1 MEETGRVFA
10 AGLHVAVAQNNYEQS
25 FREFILR
32 FRIRE
37 TTIYETQL
45 AENIRANRF
54 YVSVRIQDITAFDN
68 QLSNALVKEPLRVIP
83 FVSL

>member
-1 MEETGRVFA
+1 MEEAGRVYA
-10 AGLHVAVAQNNYEQS
+10 AGVHVVVGQTNHEQS

-32 FRIRE
+32 FRIKE

-45 AENIRANRF
+45 AENVRANRF
-54 YVSVRIQDITAFDN
+54 YISVRIQDITAFDN

-83 FVSL
+83 FVR